1 MRHRIFIYAA
11 VLLSLAAWPAASVAI
26 NDSEHYRL
34 RMVTLV
40 SGLRSPWSLAFLHD
54 GGMIVTEREGAVRLL
69 SRLRLDGNKV
79 VAEERILA
87 GLGQRIRDVRQGPD
101 DFLYPWTDSD
111 NGQILCVATAR

>member
-11 VLLSLAAWPAASVAI
+11 VLLSLAAWPAASLAI

-34 RMVTLV
+34 RLVTLV
-40 SGLRSPWSLAFLHD
+40 FGLRIPWSLAFPHD
-54 GGMIVTEREGAVRLL
+54 GGMIVTECDGAVHLL
-69 SRLRLDGNKV
+69 LRLRLDGNKV
-79 VAEERILA
+79 VVGERILA
-87 GLGQRIRDVRQGPD
+87 GLDQRIRDVRQGPD